1 MGLVLEK
8 KRRRVAARP
17 SGRWALSV
25 APTARARG
33 PQGDGLMIDPG
44 WCLRPARN
52 RATIPG
58 MRILIVD
65 DDAVTRLHLEF
76 LSRSFGYEVV
86 SAADVAA
93 AWQHLADRSIRI
105 VLADWWMPGIEGPE
119 FCRQIRQ
126 RGGPYVYFILVTNQ
140 PDSPENYAATL
151 SAGVDDYMHKP
162 VQPDDLKLRLI
173 SAVRTLQKMDEASVG
188 A

>member
-1 MGLVLEK
+1 M
-8 KRRRVAARP
+8 
-17 SGRWALSV
+17 
-25 APTARARG
+25 
-33 PQGDGLMIDPG
+33 MDPG
-44 WCLRPARN
+44 WCLRPAIN
-52 RATIPG
+52 RAKFPG
-58 MRILIVD
+58 MRILIVED
-65 DDAVTRLHLEF
+65 DGVTRLYLEF
-76 LSRSFGYEVV
+76 LSRSLGYEVV

-126 RGGPYVYFILVTNQ
+126 RGGPHVYFILVTNQ

-162 VQPDDLKLRLI
+162 VQRDDLKLRLI
-173 SAVRTLQKMDEASVG
+173 SAVRALQKKDEGSAS